1 LIGLRYEPA
10 RQPHGLPLV
19 ERLAQANTPATRQIA
34 LRSTES
40 ICWCNGDNDSV
51 NRAYWGFATGCETCY
66 HVIMARPLKGD
77 SASTGLD
84 RMRDTRRNRN
94 ENGMRR
100 VELWLPPHVL
110 SVLDELAKQ
119 QKKTRA
125 GVVADLAIGG
135 LHKTENKKGLVTN
148 VKNSRVFAVHEIGHA
163 VAAARFG
170 FGFGYVTILPTMTSG
185 GHVAF
190 TLKSRQAF
198 PSRES
203 IRKRVF
209 VLVAGEAA
217 QRVFFS
223 AEDDLHRSAGNRDRE
238 SAHEELET
246 FLRMQDAD
254 DRERF
259 IEAELQRAIA
269 WIKSD
274 VIFYCI
280 NKLAELLV
288 SESTLQSSKV
298 KSVYT
303 EGKRLFQR

>member
-1 LIGLRYEPA
+1 MPWVTKDL
-10 RQPHGLPLV
+10 
-19 ERLAQANTPATRQIA
+19 TKSFQIA
-34 LRSTES
+34 LRWPES
-40 ICWCNGDNDSV
+40 ICWCNRANDSV

-148 VKNSRVFAVHEIGHA
+148 VKNSRVFAVHEIGNA
-163 VAAARFG
+163 AAAARFG
-170 FGFGYVTILPTMTSG
+170 FGFDYVTILPTMTSG

-217 QRVFFS
+217 QRVYFS
-223 AEDDLHRSAGNRDRE
+223 ADDDLHKANGKIDRDM
-238 SAHEELET
+238 AHDELES
-246 FLRMQDAD
+246 FLRMQDVS
-254 DRERF
+254 DRDRF
-259 IEAELQRAIA
+259 IDAELQRAID
-269 WIKSD
+269 WIKSPA
-274 VIFYCI
+274 IFNCI
-280 NKLAELLV
+280 NELTEKLL
-288 SESTLQSSKV
+288 SESTISQAMV
-298 KSVYT
+298 KSAFKAAT
-303 EGKRLFQR
+303 LTMQKA